1 VALKK
6 ESDAKHDY
14 RERMREVRLNQKEA
28 AWQQKE
34 ATKAKKLCEKARFEE
49 RETER
54 ILSEVKEKK
63 GSLEVLEAEKRNNAM
78 LENIGLEH
86 KRQKNIENKERRRV
100 EKDLLRV
107 RKVQLDFEEEL
118 QHEVADAEVPMK
130 STLVH
135 AVHAPSVTELNFA
148 LRELRENLEDLRSSD
163 MERRA
168 KSMHIRVFQLVRKM
182 EDEAQEE
189 WARVHKSV
197 GMK

>member
-1 VALKK
+1 
-6 ESDAKHDY
+6 
-14 RERMREVRLNQKEA
+14 M
-28 AWQQKE
+28 
-34 ATKAKKLCEKARFEE
+34 
-49 RETER
+49 
-54 ILSEVKEKK
+54 KEKK
-63 GSLEVLEAEKRNNAM
+63 LSFAVLEAEKRKITEQEQIALNSM
-78 LENIGLEH
+78 RIKH
-86 KRQKNIENKERRRV
+86 IENKERRRV

-135 AVHAPSVTELNFA
+135 AVHAPTVTELNFA
-148 LRELRENLEDLRSSD
+148 LRELRENLEDLRASD

-168 KSMHIRVFQLVRKM
+168 KSMGILVFQLVRKM

-189 WARVHKSV
+189 WDRVHKSV